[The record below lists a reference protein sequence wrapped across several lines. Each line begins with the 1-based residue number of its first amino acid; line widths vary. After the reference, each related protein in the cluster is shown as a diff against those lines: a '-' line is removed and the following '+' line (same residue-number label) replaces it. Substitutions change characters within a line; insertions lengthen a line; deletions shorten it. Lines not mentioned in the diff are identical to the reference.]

1 MSHGE
6 TAAERGRRLATVT
19 LDEPANKQDHI
30 VSGMF
35 MSGMSVVGIGIWM
48 SDRERARRIAADP
61 DNPHAGN
68 GIHASDFYDSVEESI
83 RRSIRARLVQR

>member
-19 LDEPANKQDHI
+19 LDEPTNKQDHI

-35 MSGMSVVGIGIWM
+35 MSGMSVVGIGI
-48 SDRERARRIAADP
+48 
-61 DNPHAGN
+61 
-68 GIHASDFYDSVEESI
+68 
-83 RRSIRARLVQR
+83 